1 MYRTISPRE
10 GSWFP
15 SRSRCRRMPGSIWF
29 RRRRARIRRSCTHSG
44 NGWSLPPL
52 LPPRANPE
60 PVRFFSHRT
69 KDLRLVARLW
79 HGTLPGHT
87 NRAPAGRISAKG
99 RVEHG
104 GDALMSQPGSSETP
118 QIKSRISAILRAT
131 SGNFLEQFDF
141 FLFGF
146 YAQAIA
152 KAFFPAQNE
161 TAALLNAFGVFWL
174 GALMRPIG
182 AVVLG
187 AYIDRIGRRQ
197 GLIVTLAIMAV
208 GTVVIAFCP
217 TYATIGVA
225 APIIVLIG
233 RLLQG
238 FSAGVELG
246 GVSVYLAEISTPG
259 NRGFYTSFQSSSQ
272 QVAIFVAAILGFVL
286 SEMMPADTVAAWG
299 WRIPFFIGCLIIPF
313 IFLLRRTLEET
324 PEFLKMKKHPTASE
338 VFASAVANWRIVIL
352 GMMIAV
358 LTTTTFYFVTVY
370 TPTFGKNV
378 LKLSSADAL
387 LVTVLVAVGN
397 FIWNPVGGAL
407 SDRVGRK
414 PVLLAIATLSLLT
427 AYPALHW
434 LVADPSFGKMLTVEM
449 MFSFYF
455 GVYSGTMLGALVEIV
470 PAHVRTTCFS
480 MAFALAAGLFGT
492 FTPFASTW
500 LIDHT
505 GDKASPGFWL
515 MCAAASG
522 IVAAIVIYRAGA
534 VERREAVA
542 T

>member
-1 MYRTISPRE
+1 
-10 GSWFP
+10 
-15 SRSRCRRMPGSIWF
+15 
-29 RRRRARIRRSCTHSG
+29 
-44 NGWSLPPL
+44 
-52 LPPRANPE
+52 
-60 PVRFFSHRT
+60 
-69 KDLRLVARLW
+69 
-79 HGTLPGHT
+79 
-87 NRAPAGRISAKG
+87 
-99 RVEHG
+99 
-104 GDALMSQPGSSETP
+104 MSQTSTTP
-118 QIKSRISAILRAT
+118 VPVIKSRIGAILRAT

-146 YAQAIA
+146 YASAIA
-152 KAFFPAQNE
+152 KAFFPSQDE
-161 TAALLNAFGVFWL
+161 TAALLNTFGVFWL
-174 GALMRPIG
+174 GALMRPVG

-197 GLIVTLAIMAV
+197 GLIVTLSIMAM

-225 APIIVLIG
+225 APVIVLIG

-246 GVSVYLAEISTPG
+246 GVSVYLAEIATPG

-286 SEMMPADTVAAWG
+286 SEAMPADTIAAWG
-299 WRIPFFIGCLIIPF
+299 WRIPFFVGCLIIPV
-313 IFLLRRTLEET
+313 IFFLRRTLEET
-324 PEFLKMKKHPTASE
+324 PEFLAMKKHPTASE

-378 LKLSSADAL
+378 LKLSAHDAL
-387 LVTVLVAVGN
+387 LVTLLVAVTN
-397 FIWNPVGGAL
+397 FIWNPVGGAV
-407 SDRVGRK
+407 SDRIGRK
-414 PVLLAIATLSLLT
+414 PVLLTIAGL
-427 AYPALHW
+427 
-434 LVADPSFGKMLTVEM
+434 GKMLAVEM

-455 GVYSGTMLGALVEIV
+455 GTYSGTMLGSLVEIV

-480 MAFALAAGLFGT
+480 LAFALAAALFGT
-492 FTPFASTW
+492 FTPFAATW
-500 LIDHT
+500 LIEHT

-515 MCAAASG
+515 MCAATLG
-522 IVAAIVIYRAGA
+522 IIAALTVYRGGKTM
-534 VERREAVA
+534 ETREAVTA
-542 T
+542 

>member
-1 MYRTISPRE
+1 
-10 GSWFP
+10 
-15 SRSRCRRMPGSIWF
+15 
-29 RRRRARIRRSCTHSG
+29 
-44 NGWSLPPL
+44 
-52 LPPRANPE
+52 
-60 PVRFFSHRT
+60 
-69 KDLRLVARLW
+69 
-79 HGTLPGHT
+79 
-87 NRAPAGRISAKG
+87 
-99 RVEHG
+99 
-104 GDALMSQPGSSETP
+104 MSQATTSQPP
-118 QIKSRISAILRAT
+118 QIKSRIGAILRAT

-152 KAFFPAQNE
+152 KAFFPSHDD
-161 TAALLNAFGVFWL
+161 TAALLNTFGVFWL
-174 GALMRPIG
+174 GALMRPVG

-197 GLIVTLAIMAV
+197 GLIVTLAIMAI

-217 TYATIGVA
+217 TYATIGIA
-225 APIIVLIG
+225 APVIVLVG

-246 GVSVYLAEISTPG
+246 GVSVYLSEIATPG

-272 QVAIFVAAILGFVL
+272 QVAIFVAAVLGFVL
-286 SEMMPADTVAAWG
+286 SEMMPAETVADWG
-299 WRIPFFIGCLIIPF
+299 WRIPFFVGCLIIPV
-313 IFLLRRTLEET
+313 IFVLRRTLEET
-324 PEFLKMKKHPTASE
+324 PEFLAMKKHPTASE

-370 TPTFGKNV
+370 TPTFGKAV
-378 LKLSSADAL
+378 LKLTSQEAL
-387 LVTVLVAVGN
+387 LVTLLVAVGN
-397 FIWNPVGGAL
+397 FIWNPVGGAI

-414 PVLLAIATLSLLT
+414 PVLVTIAVLSLLT

-434 LVADPSFGKMLTVEM
+434 LVAEPTFGKMLAVEM

-455 GVYSGTMLGALVEIV
+455 GVYSGTMLGCLVEIV

-480 MAFALAAGLFGT
+480 LAFSLAAALFGT

-500 LIDHT
+500 LIQHT
-505 GDKASPGFWL
+505 GDKASPGYWL
-515 MCAAASG
+515 MFAAVLG
-522 IVAAIVIYRAGA
+522 IVATLAVYRGGRTI
-534 VERREAVA
+534 ETREAVTA
-542 T
+542 